1 MAKFTRKPNRLPNK
15 EIYKSNNSFFV
26 TICVQDRVC
35 CLSQIQD
42 GKVNL
47 SPNTGEIVEGVWLNL
62 PEIFTNIVLDEY
74 VIMPNHFHGIITFLD
89 IPTRKSNGKSIDLSE
104 IIRTLKAKSKRL
116 IDQKIEERF
125 IVQKETGFISQKETG
140 FIVQKETGFIS
151 QKETGFIVQKETG
164 FIVQKETGF
173 IVQDQ
178 YGSINASPT
187 NASPTN
193 LLNFQW
199 QKSFYDHVIR
209 NEKDMKRIQEY
220 IYNNPFKWELDLLN
234 PSNNDKFQEW
244 LVKNP

>member
-140 FIVQKETGFIS
+140 FIVQKETGFIV
-151 QKETGFIVQKETG
+151 QEETGFIPRNQH
-164 FIVQKETGF
+164 
-173 IVQDQ
+173 
-178 YGSINASPT
+178 GSINASPT

>member
-140 FIVQKETGFIS
+140 FIVQKETGFIV
-151 QKETGFIVQKETG
+151 QEETGFIPRNQH
-164 FIVQKETGF
+164 
-173 IVQDQ
+173 
-178 YGSINASPT
+178 GSINASPT
-187 NASPTN
+187 NSSPAN
-193 LLNFQW
+193 SLNFQW
-199 QKSFYDHVIR
+199 QKSFYDHIVR

>member
-140 FIVQKETGFIS
+140 FIVQKETGFI
-151 QKETGFIVQKETG
+151 
-164 FIVQKETGF
+164 VQKETGF